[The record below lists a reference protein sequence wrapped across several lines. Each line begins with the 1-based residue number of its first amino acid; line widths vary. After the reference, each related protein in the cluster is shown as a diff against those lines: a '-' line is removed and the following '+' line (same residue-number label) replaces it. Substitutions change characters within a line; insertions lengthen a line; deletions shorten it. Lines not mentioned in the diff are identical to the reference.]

1 MLASPVGTW
10 GPDGPAGTLFL
21 VSFSSSESSKKAPKP
36 SGGTTLPPCVG
47 LFKGLF
53 GGALVVGGG
62 GGGGVSYLDL
72 LQATFQFS
80 S

>member
-10 GPDGPAGTLFL
+10 GPNGPAGPAGTLFL

-53 GGALVVGGG
+53 GGVLVVGLIFLFKT
-62 GGGGVSYLDL
+62 SAL
-72 LQATFQFS
+72 
-80 S
+80 